1 LRRLAKG
8 LLVLSGLLF
17 CVSST
22 SAQTEKLSDADR
34 KEFLGW
40 TKPVK
45 PYRIIGNVYYVGSNE
60 LTSFLIATPKG
71 HILIDAGMEEMA
83 PQIAENMERLGFHPA
98 DVKILLNTQAHID
111 HAAGLAELKRISGAR
126 LLVSRAD
133 ASVIESG
140 GAADYLWPDRFRW
153 EPVKV
158 DGFVEDGQTIELGG
172 VTLTAHLTPGHTKG
186 CTTYTMTVES
196 GGRDYHIVFLGSTT
210 LVGQKLIGNEG
221 YPQIVGDFQRTF
233 QVLKSLQCDV
243 FLASHAS
250 FYKGLEKG
258 ERLRQGIKANP
269 FVDRKEFRTFVEEQE
284 KNFEAELQKQK
295 KPAT

>member
-1 LRRLAKG
+1 MGFLVSCG
-8 LLVLSGLLF
+8 LWF
-17 CVSST
+17 CVVSGA
-22 SAQTEKLSDADR
+22 AQTEKISDEDR
-34 KEFLGW
+34 KEFLNW
-40 TKPVK
+40 AKPAK
-45 PYRIIGNVYYVGSNE
+45 PYRIIGNVYYVGANE
-60 LTSFLIATPKG
+60 LTSFLIVTPKG

-83 PQIAENMERLGFHPA
+83 PQIAENIERLGFHVA

-111 HAAGLAELKRISGAR
+111 HAAGLAELKRISAAR

-133 ASVIESG
+133 APVIESG

-186 CTTYTMTVES
+186 CTTYTMSAKSS
-196 GGRDYHIVFLGSTT
+196 GRNYRVVFLGSTT
-210 LVGQKLIGNEG
+210 LVGQKLVGNQG
-221 YPQIVGDFQRTF
+221 YPQIAEDFQKTF
-233 QVLKSLQCDV
+233 QVLRSLPCDI

-258 ERLRQGIKANP
+258 ERLKRGVKPNP
-269 FVDRKEFRTFVEEQE
+269 FVNRKEFRMFVEEQE
-284 KNFEAELQKQK
+284 KSFKAELERAK
-295 KPAT
+295 KLAA